1 MQVLPGARV
10 PADGGVLAGSSHVDE
25 SMLTGESLPVPKTIA
40 DTVIG
45 GTMNLGGMLQVP
57 CHLRVTSHHSAM
69 PSQALRALS
78 GHRRQTSRVHWH
90 EC

>member
-10 PADGGVLAGSSHVDE
+10 PADGGVQAGSSHVDE
-25 SMLTGESLPVPKTIA
+25 SMLTGESLPVPKNIG

-57 CHLRVTSHHSAM
+57 CHLHIASHQSAT
-69 PSQALRALS
+69 PSQEFRALPDQQS
-78 GHRRQTSRVHWH
+78 APLLLF
-90 EC
+90 

>member
-1 MQVLPGARV
+1 MVRVTLCKQVLPGARV

-25 SMLTGESLPVPKTIA
+25 SMLTGESLPVPKSVG

-57 CHLRVTSHHSAM
+57 CHLHITSHHSAM
-69 PSQALRALS
+69 PSLEVTALS
-78 GHRRQTSRVHWH
+78 D
-90 EC
+90 